1 MRRIDVALAYNVGRR
16 ARFEWYRLLV
26 RAGLLRNIHLAAP
39 GLVGARP
46 SIRASN
52 GGSVTI
58 GSKLVTGDD
67 VRLTSNGVLSIGDDV
82 FFNSRSR
89 VVCHERVT
97 IGDHLRIA
105 EGVSILDH
113 EHGTVMRSGRLRISD
128 DHFETAPITIG
139 SGVVLG
145 DKVTVLK
152 GVTIGDNVIVG
163 ANSVVSRD
171 LPSNCIAAGAPAKV
185 IRELTDDRG

>member
-1 MRRIDVALAYNVGRR
+1 MRRIGVALAYNVGRR
-16 ARFEWYRLLV
+16 ARFDWYRLMV
-26 RAGLLRNIHLAAP
+26 STGLLRNVALSPP
-39 GLVGARP
+39 GLVGAHP
-46 SIRASN
+46 SIRVTG
-52 GGSVTI
+52 GGSITV
-58 GSKLVTGDD
+58 GARLVTGDD
-67 VRLTSNGVLSIGDDV
+67 VRLASNGVLRIGDDV
-82 FFNSRSR
+82 FFNNRSR
-89 VVCHERVT
+89 VVCHERIT

-113 EHGTVMRSGRLRISD
+113 EHGTQMRNGRLEISD

-171 LPSNCIAAGAPAKV
+171 IPSDCVAAGVPAKV
-185 IRELTDDRG
+185 IRKLIDD

>member
-1 MRRIDVALAYNVGRR
+1 MRRIDTALAYNLRR
-16 ARFEWYRLLV
+16 RVRFEWYRLLSRTGVV
-26 RAGLLRNIHLAAP
+26 RGLRLSSRGIVGSRNSMK
-39 GLVGARP
+39 VDR
-46 SIRASN
+46 
-52 GGSVTI
+52 GGSLTI
-58 GSKLVTGDD
+58 GSRLVTGDD
-67 VRLTSNGVLSIGDDV
+67 VTFSAHGEVTIGDDV

-89 VVCHERVT
+89 VVCHDRVT

-105 EGVSILDH
+105 QDVAILDH
-113 EHGTVMRSGRLRISD
+113 EHRTVMRDGHLEISD
-128 DHFETAPITIG
+128 DEFDTAPIAIG

-171 LPSNCIAAGAPAKV
+171 LPSDCVAVGAPARVVRKL
-185 IRELTDDRG
+185 IDD